1 MFTHRLDAA
10 VADKRMD
17 VFTVETEKTAD
28 TVEADDS
35 AFDESIHACLGNA
48 KKFGDLVWRQ

>member
-17 VFTVETEKTAD
+17 VLTVETEKTAD
-28 TVEADDS
+28 TVEADDP
-35 AFDESIHACLGNA
+35 AFDESIHAGLGNA
-48 KKFGDLVWRQ
+48 KQFCDLVRGQ